1 MGVFSLILVNLFR
14 NKRRTILTLLSV
26 TVALFLF
33 CALSGVIDTLNEAI
47 HVGSET
53 RMVVRNHMSLV
64 FPIPLAM
71 EQQLAAM
78 PEVKSVAIQNWFG
91 GQDPVNPHNF
101 FPQFGV
107 ESETFF
113 PMYAPDLDI
122 IEASQP
128 QGGVR
133 APDGMDP
140 KLAAYM
146 AEQDAAV
153 VGSELMAKQGWKLG
167 QTVTLNGTIYP
178 GSWPFTIRAVYR
190 SKVKAFNSQ
199 VFFFHYKYLYE
210 KSEHQSQAGI
220 YKVLLRDPSQAAEFA
235 RKVDAQ
241 YENSANPTHTETERA
256 FAAGFISM
264 YGNLPFVIR
273 VIGLAVVFAILLIAA
288 NTMVM
293 AVRERTSE
301 VGVLKTLGFTD
312 AMIFGMVLAEAAAIT
327 FTGGLIGALGAK
339 KMVTGFS
346 LGGLLPPMTVRW
358 NTVWT
363 GVVIAVLIGAVSGFI
378 PAWQASRLRIV
389 NALRRVD

>member
-1 MGVFSLILVNLFR
+1 MNAFALILVNLGR
-14 NKRRTILTLLSV
+14 NKRRTVLTLLSV
-26 TVALFLF
+26 MVALFLF
-33 CALSGVIDTLNEAI
+33 CALSGVLDTMDEAI

-64 FPIPLAM
+64 FPIPLSM

-91 GQDPVNPHNF
+91 GQDPANPHNF
-101 FPQFGV
+101 FAQFGV

-113 PMYAPDLDI
+113 PMYDQDVEI
-122 IEASQP
+122 TEATPP
-128 QGGVR
+128 QGSGAVP
-133 APDGMDP
+133 AGMNP
-140 KLAAYM
+140 KLAAFM
-146 AEQDAAV
+146 EDQTGAV
-153 VGSELMAKQGWKLG
+153 VGSELLKNEGWKLG

-178 GSWPFTIRAVYR
+178 GSWPFTIRAIYR
-190 SKVKAFNSQ
+190 SKVKAFNSA

-210 KSEHQSQAGI
+210 KTNHQATAGI
-220 YKVLLRDPSQAAEFA
+220 YKVMLRDPSQAAEFA
-235 RKVDAQ
+235 RKVDAM

-256 FAAGFISM
+256 FSAGFISM

-312 AMIFGMVLAEAAAIT
+312 GMIFAMVLVEAAAIT
-327 FTGGLIGALGAK
+327 FTGGVLGALGAK
-339 KMVTGFS
+339 RLATGFS
-346 LGGLLPPMTVRW
+346 MGGMLPPMTIHW
-358 NTVWT
+358 STVWT
-363 GVVIAVLIGAVSGFI
+363 GIAIAVGIGAVSGLI